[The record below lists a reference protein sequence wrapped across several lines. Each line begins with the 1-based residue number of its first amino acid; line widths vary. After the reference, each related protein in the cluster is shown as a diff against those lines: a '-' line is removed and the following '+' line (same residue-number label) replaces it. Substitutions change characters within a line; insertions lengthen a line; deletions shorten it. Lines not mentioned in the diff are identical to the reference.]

1 MPATPSGS
9 ELVVDDDDEEE
20 DEDEDDSAKRSRS
33 IGKTLWSFF
42 TT

>member
-1 MPATPSGS
+1 MTPSGS
-9 ELVVDDDDEEE
+9 ELMVE
-20 DEDEDDSAKRSRS
+20 DEDEEDDDDDDSARRNRS